1 MNKKIAVFALGVLVL
16 ASGSQAQAQ
25 QSKKIP
31 RIGFLSAAPSIDPAL
46 LEGLHDLG
54 YVEGKT
60 IVIEH
65 RSAEGKLERL
75 PELAAELVRLKVDII
90 VTQGTPAAQAVKKAT
105 STIPIVMATS
115 GDPVG
120 SGLVASL
127 ARPGGNVTGLSLLAT
142 DVETKR
148 LELLKEAVSR
158 VSRVAYLS
166 NSDIVP
172 EMIGLKNLQL
182 VGPALGVTVEAVE
195 MRGP

>member
-1 MNKKIAVFALGVLVL
+1 MNKKIVVFALGVLVL

-31 RIGFLSAAPSIDPAL
+31 RIGFLSAAPSIDPTL

-127 ARPGGNVTGLSLLAT
+127 ARPGGNVTGLTLISPELGG
-142 DVETKR
+142 KR
-148 LELLKEAVSR
+148 LEILKDSVPGLT
-158 VSRVAYLS
+158 RVAFLT
-166 NSDIVP
+166 
-172 EMIGLKNLQL
+172 E
-182 VGPALGVTVEAVE
+182 PANPASRPLGEELEVAA
-195 MRGP
+195 

>member
-1 MNKKIAVFALGVLVL
+1 MNKKIVVFALGVLVL

-105 STIPIVMATS
+105 STIPIVTATS

-127 ARPGGNVTGLSLLAT
+127 ARPGGNVTGLSLLNDA
-142 DVETKR
+142 VVPKQ
-148 LELLKEAVSR
+148 LELLKEAVPTISR
-158 VSRVAYLS
+158 LAWMAS
-166 NSDIVP
+166 
-172 EMIGLKNLQL
+172 
-182 VGPALGVTVEAVE
+182 
-195 MRGP
+195 